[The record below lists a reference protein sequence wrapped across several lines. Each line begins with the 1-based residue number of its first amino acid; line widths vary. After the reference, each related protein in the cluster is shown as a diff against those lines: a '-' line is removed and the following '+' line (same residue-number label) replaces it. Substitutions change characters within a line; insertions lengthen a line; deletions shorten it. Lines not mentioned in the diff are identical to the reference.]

1 MMQPNQ
7 PNRQQT
13 IQQVLLKHYRQA
25 QEKAQPGWQQQITP
39 EERGGLALQFFTS
52 YRLLKP
58 ETHEND
64 VLRQSLQFETAAF
77 MQSQTKEQ
85 YNTTLRQKLFTM
97 QSLRQ
102 QQLQGLNPGNNNPMN
117 QMNQMNAAQMGMM
130 GQANPQNPGQNTPQQ
145 VAQGFP
151 NPQLRQQMQ
160 ASAIPMSQSQSSM
173 SAQGGNM
180 GNPPQASNNPQQGLQ
195 QGQQT
200 PQQQNIIIGRLTQR
214 LMDQA
219 RPEIRE
225 QFQNEVNNWPAD
237 KKQQLMNRGINPLL
251 FRFRQQ
257 AENMLKNGKISRE
270 LLLALQNQGQPNQ
283 MQQGQMQ
290 NQQMNAGQ
298 RQPGQQFDFNALA
311 NQQSEAMRVQDQ
323 GQQVVPAS
331 NNNSN
336 NNNNNNSSSN
346 NNNNNVAAQMG
357 NFPPGQPQNAAMA
370 SRQAAQAAAFQN
382 ANANMQRQAAQAQAD
397 ARVRQQ
403 MQQQN
408 LQQQMGTPNLHG
420 QPGGLNRPLG
430 TPNPNAMSML
440 NRPMVPPGQP
450 NPSTPQ
456 QRPQAHV
463 PQMTP
468 QSQGQVDPSQ
478 ITQLM
483 REAQQRAQ
491 QAAGVQGQPLTEQ
504 NRMQMIPPELDSMVK
519 QQLLKVP
526 EPQFRHIL
534 SQYMNNARQRSMMN
548 GVFPGGQPPN
558 GQPNMMMNPG
568 QNMPMGGMANGLM
581 NAQNMGN
588 MRPGGLGQPMP
599 GAMGGQ
605 PMPMGQRPGQLPHQA
620 RLLHAQQTLQQNPGI
635 ISMTDN
641 RIFPPSALN
650 AQIRQT
656 LPPDVKTWAQLKSW
670 TQQNPNLAP
679 GVDSQKLLLLQVL
692 HFQDLMKQSQ
702 QGGMPGQRPQQ
713 PPNNMG
719 PIAPP
724 AQMTPGAVPNR
735 TPQQQPNMPNLGPV
749 QVTPQEVQ
757 SWRQRL
763 PQNQSNATDEQ
774 LRNFIMQQKMN
785 ARRQQQATILSM
797 QQNQQRNQGQPQV
810 PMAGQGAQATRPPS
824 VQAQA
829 AQVAPPPTK
838 PAGQLAQ
845 PTLPNA
851 QSNMNKGIKRP
862 NEDGADAG
870 TEGQHNAAPQAPAMV
885 PSRSQ
890 QGLNLTQEQMS
901 KMGPQQQAQMRANL
915 MKAQDASNKQSQ
927 VPRLPSQEE
936 LAAKLKEPERERK
949 FKMMI
954 QQEESKL
961 AKAHVQSISPD
972 VRATLQ
978 QTIKEKLPHIKK
990 VEQALR
996 IFLISYESPES
1007 ENLARTVIKAR
1018 ILLLRQLNPGDGT
1031 LHPELTLTEAEFHM
1045 NIRHILSF
1053 VGKVMSRMASQQA
1066 QAKPGQPHQQQPQRD
1081 QTAPQLNA
1089 ANLKIVEQQQR
1100 QQKAPPAPTASQPPF
1115 QLGGASPQ
1123 GAPKYFE
1130 GAKPLTHLSLPEKK
1144 RQKMD
1149 PNSQTSTPASK
1160 QSPLISSSKG
1170 NSPEMKRQVPPA
1182 AQKPTFRCRFP
1193 ADCDYAVRGFDTQA
1207 ELDTHISHAHARID
1221 DPAQFALDAMAEYVN
1236 VDPKT
1241 GEPKQDPAAVT
1252 RNSKPASTAPR
1263 GPPQHIKAVHTPG
1276 MPPSAATPVGH
1287 AAATPMARVPTQTGI
1302 KGSPS
1307 TNLLKTPQTSIKVAT
1322 PSTGAPGKPTLASI
1336 SKAPHKESETQPKV
1350 EVEVEEEAPPL
1361 VPASLFDFSY
1371 DDIYAVLDSNGP
1383 LTTLD
1388 LKDEDNSWA
1397 LRSRPSSPLNT
1408 PDSTSK
1414 DTPSTRQSDISEND
1428 NLQIHIDIKDAD
1440 MPDAWLNMPSNGLPL
1455 DLMLSQDIEALGVT
1469 LPAMDNDDMM
1479 LFYPD
1484 SVMMDLDSIDKAMD
1498 SMGGMPGISV

>member
-1 MMQPNQ
+1 MNNPNFSNMMQANQ
-7 PNRQQT
+7 ANRQQN

-25 QEKAQPGWQQQITP
+25 QEKAPPGWQQQIPP

-58 ETHEND
+58 DTHEND
-64 VLRQSLQFETAAF
+64 VLRQSLQFETASF

-97 QSLRQ
+97 QTLRQ
-102 QQLQGLNPGNNNPMN
+102 QQLQGLNPNNTNNQMN

-130 GQANPQNPGQNTPQQ
+130 GQNPQNGGQNTPQQ
-145 VAQGFP
+145 GQQGFP
-151 NPQLRQQMQ
+151 NPQLRNQMQ
-160 ASAIPMSQSQSSM
+160 ASTIPMSQSQSSM
-173 SAQGGNM
+173 GAQGANIGNA
-180 GNPPQASNNPQQGLQ
+180 PQVSSNPQQNMQ

-200 PQQQNIIIGRLTQR
+200 PQHQNMIIGRLTQR

-237 KKQQLMNRGINPLL
+237 KKQQLLSRGINPLL

-257 AENMLKNGKISRE
+257 AENMLKTGKISPH
-270 LLLALQNQGQPNQ
+270 LLAALQNPSQPNQ

-290 NQQMNAGQ
+290 NQ

-336 NNNNNNSSSN
+336 
-346 NNNNNVAAQMG
+346 VAAQMG
-357 NFPPGQPQNAAMA
+357 NFPPGQPQNAALA

-382 ANANMQRQAAQAQAD
+382 ANLQRQAAQAQAD

-468 QSQGQVDPSQ
+468 QSQGQVDQSQ
-478 ITQLM
+478 VTQLM
-483 REAQQRAQ
+483 REAQQRAA

-504 NRMQMIPPELDSMVK
+504 NRMQMIPPELDPMVK

-534 SQYMNNARQRSMMN
+534 SQYMANARQRNMMN
-548 GVFPGGQPPN
+548 GGFPGGQPPN
-558 GQPNMMMNPG
+558 GQPNLMMNPG
-568 QNMPMGGMANGLM
+568 QNMPMGGMGNGLM
-581 NAQNMGN
+581 NGQNMGN
-588 MRPGGLGQPMP
+588 MRPGGMGQPMP

-605 PMPMGQRPGQLPHQA
+605 QMPMGQRPGQLPHQA

-656 LPPDVKTWAQLKSW
+656 LPPEIKTWAQLKSW
-670 TQQNPNLAP
+670 TQQNPNLTP

-713 PPNNMG
+713 PPNAMG

-724 AQMTPGAVPNR
+724 AQMTPGSAPNR
-735 TPQQQPNMPNLGPV
+735 TPQQQQQQQQPNMPNLGPI
-749 QVTPQEVQ
+749 QVTPQEIQ
-757 SWRQRL
+757 AWRQRL
-763 PQNQSNATDEQ
+763 PPHQANATDDQ
-774 LRNFIMQQKMN
+774 LRNFILQGKMN
-785 ARRQQQATILSM
+785 ARRQQQATMLSM
-797 QQNQQRNQGQPQV
+797 QNPQRNQGQPQA
-810 PMAGQGAQATRPPS
+810 PMAGQGLQAPRPPS
-824 VQAQA
+824 AQAQVVQA
-829 AQVAPPPTK
+829 APQTK
-838 PAGQLAQ
+838 PASQPAQ
-845 PTLPNA
+845 PTQPNA
-851 QSNMNKGIKRP
+851 QGNMNKGVKRP
-862 NEDGADAG
+862 NEDGADTG
-870 TEGQHNAAPQAPAMV
+870 SEVQPPNAAPQAPAMV

-915 MKAQDASNKQSQ
+915 MKAQDASNKQAQ
-927 VPRLPSQEE
+927 AQAQAPRLPSQEE

-949 FKMMI
+949 FKMLI

-961 AKAHVQSISPD
+961 PKAQVQPISPD

-996 IFLISYESPES
+996 IFLISYESAES
-1007 ENLARTVIKAR
+1007 ESLARTVIKAR

-1031 LHPELTLTEAEFHM
+1031 LHPELTLTESEFHM

-1066 QAKPGQPHQQQPQRD
+1066 QAKPGQPNQPP
-1081 QTAPQLNA
+1081 QTTPQLNA

-1160 QSPLISSSKG
+1160 QSPRISSSKG
-1170 NSPEMKRQVPPA
+1170 NSPEMKRGAPPA
-1182 AQKPTFRCRFP
+1182 AQKPTFRCRNP
-1193 ADCDYAVRGFDTQA
+1193 ECESMRGFDTQS
-1207 ELDTHISHAHARID
+1207 ELDSHAHSAHAKID
-1221 DPAQFALDAMAEYVN
+1221 DPTRFVLEAMAEYVD
-1236 VDPKT
+1236 VDPRT
-1241 GEPKQDPAAVT
+1241 GQPKHDSAAVG
-1252 RNSKPASTAPR
+1252 RNNKPMPTAPR
-1263 GPPQHIKAVHTPG
+1263 GPPQPIKAGHTPG
-1276 MPPSAATPVGH
+1276 MPPSAATPVGQ
-1287 AAATPMARVPTQTGI
+1287 AAATPMARVTTQTGI

-1307 TNLLKTPQTSIKVAT
+1307 TNLLKTPQTSGKVAT
-1322 PSTGAPGKPTLASI
+1322 PSTGVPGKPTPASVN
-1336 SKAPHKESETQPKV
+1336 KAARKESEVQPKV
-1350 EVEVEEEAPPL
+1350 ELEAEEQAPPL
-1361 VPASLFDFSY
+1361 VPRSLFDFSY
-1371 DDIYAVLDSNGP
+1371 DDIYSVLDANGP

-1388 LKDEDNSWA
+1388 MRDEDNSWA
-1397 LRSRPSSPLNT
+1397 LRSRPSSPLDT

-1428 NLQIHIDIKDAD
+1428 NLQINIDLKDAD
-1440 MPDAWLNMPSNGLPL
+1440 MPEAWLNMTEALPL

-1469 LPAMDNDDMM
+1469 LPSMDNDDMM

>member
-1 MMQPNQ
+1 MMQGNQ
-7 PNRQQT
+7 QANRQQT
-13 IQQVLLKHYRQA
+13 IQQLLLKHYRQA
-25 QEKAQPGWQQQITP
+25 QEKAPPGWQQQITA

-58 ETHEND
+58 DAHEND
-64 VLRQSLQFETAAF
+64 ALRQSLQFETASF

-102 QQLQGLNPGNNNPMN
+102 QQLQGLNPNANNPMN
-117 QMNQMNAAQMGMM
+117 AMNQMNAAQMGMM
-130 GQANPQNPGQNTPQQ
+130 GQNPQNPGQNTPQ
-145 VAQGFP
+145 QGFP

-160 ASAIPMSQSQSSM
+160 ASAIPMSQSQSAM
-173 SAQGGNM
+173 GAQGGNM
-180 GNPPQASNNPQQGLQ
+180 GNPAQAPNNPQPNLQ
-195 QGQQT
+195 QGQQ
-200 PQQQNIIIGRLTQR
+200 PSQQQNMIISRLTQR

-219 RPEIRE
+219 RPEIRQ
-225 QFQNEVNNWPAD
+225 QFQNEVNNWPED
-237 KKQQLMNRGINPLL
+237 KKQQLLSRGINPLL

-270 LLLALQNQGQPNQ
+270 LLVQLQNQAQPNQ
-283 MQQGQMQ
+283 AGGGMQQGQMA
-290 NQQMNAGQ
+290 NQMNANQ
-298 RQPGQQFDFNALA
+298 RQTSQQFDFNALA
-311 NQQSEAMRVQDQ
+311 NQQNEAMRVQDQ

-336 NNNNNNSSSN
+336 
-346 NNNNNVAAQMG
+346 VGAQMG
-357 NFPPGQPQNAAMA
+357 NFPPGQQQNAAMA
-370 SRQAAQAAAFQN
+370 QRQAAQAAAFQN
-382 ANANMQRQAAQAQAD
+382 ANANLQRQAAQAQAE
-397 ARVRQQ
+397 ARARQA

-430 TPNPNAMSML
+430 TPNPNAAMSML

-450 NPSTPQ
+450 NPTTPQ

-468 QSQGQVDPSQ
+468 QSQGQVDQSQ
-478 ITQLM
+478 ISQLM

-504 NRMQMIPPELDSMVK
+504 MRMQMIPHELDPMVK

-534 SQYMNNARQRSMMN
+534 GQYMANARQRGMIN
-548 GVFPGGQPPN
+548 GAFPGGQPPN

-581 NAQNMGN
+581 NGQNMGN

-605 PMPMGQRPGQLPHQA
+605 QMAMGQRPGQLPHQA

-650 AQIRQT
+650 AQIRQI
-656 LPPDVKTWAQLKSW
+656 LPPEIKTWAQLKSW
-670 TQQNPNLAP
+670 TQQNPNLTP

-702 QGGMPGQRPQQ
+702 QNGMAGQRPQQ

-724 AQMTPGAVPNR
+724 AQMTPGSVPNR
-735 TPQQQPNMPNLGPV
+735 PPQQQPNMANLGPV
-749 QVTPQEVQ
+749 QVTPQEIQ
-757 SWRQRL
+757 AWRQRL
-763 PQNQSNATDEQ
+763 PPQQANATDEQ
-774 LRNFIMQQKMN
+774 LRNFIMQQKIN
-785 ARRQQQATILSM
+785 VRRQQQATMLNM
-797 QQNQQRNQGQPQV
+797 QNQQRNQGQPQGL
-810 PMAGQGAQATRPPS
+810 MAGQGPQATRPPPA
-824 VQAQA
+824 QAQPAQA
-829 AQVAPPPTK
+829 APQTK
-838 PAGQLAQ
+838 PAGQPAPPAQ
-845 PTLPNA
+845 PNA
-851 QSNMNKGIKRP
+851 QANMTKSMKRP
-862 NEDGADAG
+862 NDDGADAG
-870 TEGQHNAAPQAPAMV
+870 GEVQPPNAAPQAPAMV

-890 QGLNLTQEQMS
+890 QGVNLTQEQMS

-927 VPRLPSQEE
+927 GPRLPSQEE
-936 LAAKLKEPERERK
+936 LSAKLKEPEREKK

-954 QQEESKL
+954 QQEESRL
-961 AKAHVQSISPD
+961 PKAHVQHISPD

-1007 ENLARTVIKAR
+1007 ENLARTVIRAR
-1018 ILLLRQLNPGDGT
+1018 ILLLRQLNPADGT
-1031 LHPELTLTEAEFHM
+1031 LHPELTLTETEFGM
-1045 NIRHILSF
+1045 NIRHILQF

-1066 QAKPGQPHQQQPQRD
+1066 HAKPGQQNQQQPQREAV
-1081 QTAPQLNA
+1081 TPQLNA

-1115 QLGGASPQ
+1115 QLGGASPS

-1160 QSPLISSSKG
+1160 QSPRISSSKG
-1170 NSPEMKRQVPPA
+1170 NSPELKRQAPPA
-1182 AQKPTFRCRFP
+1182 AQKPTFKCRFS
-1193 ADCDYAVRGFDTQA
+1193 DCEYSMRGFDTQA
-1207 ELDTHISHAHARID
+1207 ELDTHVSHIHTKID
-1221 DPAQFALDAMAEYVN
+1221 DPVQFALEAMAEYVD

-1241 GEPKQDPAAVT
+1241 GQPRQDPAVAA
-1252 RNSKPASTAPR
+1252 RGNKPASTAPR
-1263 GPPQHIKAVHTPG
+1263 APPQPIKAAHTPG
-1276 MPPSAATPVGH
+1276 MPQSAATPAGH
-1287 AAATPMARVPTQTGI
+1287 AAATPMTRVPTQTGI

-1307 TNLLKTPQTSIKVAT
+1307 TNLLKTPQASIKVAT
-1322 PSTGAPGKPTLASI
+1322 PSTGAPGKPTPASVT
-1336 SKAPHKESETQPKV
+1336 KATHKESDVQPKLRP
-1350 EVEVEEEAPPL
+1350 ELEEDVQPL
-1361 VPASLFDFSY
+1361 VPVSLFDFSY
-1371 DDIYAVLDSNGP
+1371 DDIYSVLDTNGP

-1397 LRSRPSSPLNT
+1397 LRSRPSSPLDT

-1428 NLQIHIDIKDAD
+1428 NLQINLDLKDAD
-1440 MPDAWLNMPSNGLPL
+1440 MPEAWLNMTGDALPL
-1455 DLMLSQDIEALGVT
+1455 HLMLSQDLEALGVT
-1469 LPAMDNDDMM
+1469 LPAMESDDMM
-1479 LFYPD
+1479 SFHPD

>member
-1 MMQPNQ
+1 MNNPNFPNMMQASQ
-7 PNRQQT
+7 ANRQQN

-25 QEKAQPGWQQQITP
+25 QEKAPPGWQQQITP

-102 QQLQGLNPGNNNPMN
+102 QQLQGLNPSNNNPMSQMN

-130 GQANPQNPGQNTPQQ
+130 GQANPQNPGQNTSQQ
-145 VAQGFP
+145 VGQGFP

-160 ASAIPMSQSQSSM
+160 ASTIPMSQSQSQM
-173 SAQGGNM
+173 GAQGGNM
-180 GNPPQASNNPQQGLQ
+180 GNPTQAPNNPQQNMQ
-195 QGQQT
+195 QGQQA

-237 KKQQLMNRGINPLL
+237 KKQQLLNRGINPLL

-257 AENMLKNGKISRE
+257 AENMLKNGKISRD

-336 NNNNNNSSSN
+336 
-346 NNNNNVAAQMG
+346 VAAQMG

-382 ANANMQRQAAQAQAD
+382 ANANMNMQRQAAQAQAD

-403 MQQQN
+403 MQQQS

-468 QSQGQVDPSQ
+468 QAQAQVDPSQ

-504 NRMQMIPPELDSMVK
+504 SRMQLIPAELDPMVK

-534 SQYMNNARQRSMMN
+534 GQYMASARQRSMMN
-548 GVFPGGQPPN
+548 GAFPGGQPPN
-558 GQPNMMMNPG
+558 GQPNLMMNPG

-581 NAQNMGN
+581 NAQNIAN

-605 PMPMGQRPGQLPHQA
+605 QMPIGQRPGQLPHQA

-650 AQIRQT
+650 AQIRQI
-656 LPPDVKTWAQLKSW
+656 LPPDVKTWAQLKNW
-670 TQQNPNLAP
+670 TQQNPNLTP

-713 PPNNMG
+713 PPNGMG

-749 QVTPQEVQ
+749 QVTPQEMQ
-757 SWRQRL
+757 AWRQRL
-763 PQNQSNATDEQ
+763 PPQQANATDDQ
-774 LRNFIMQQKMN
+774 LRNFIMQQKLN
-785 ARRQQQATILSM
+785 ARRQQQASM
-797 QQNQQRNQGQPQV
+797 LTLQQTQQRNQGQPQA
-810 PMAGQGAQATRPPS
+810 PMVGQGAQATRPPS

-829 AQVAPPPTK
+829 GQAAPPAK
-838 PAGQLAQ
+838 PAGQPAQ
-845 PTLPNA
+845 PTLPNT
-851 QSNMNKGIKRP
+851 QGNMNKGIKRP

-870 TEGQHNAAPQAPAMV
+870 TGAQPANAAPQAPAMV
-885 PSRSQ
+885 PSGSQ
-890 QGLNLTQEQMS
+890 QGAGLTQEQMS
-901 KMGPQQQAQMRANL
+901 KMDVRQQAQMRANL
-915 MKAQDASNKQSQ
+915 MKAQDASNKQAQ
-927 VPRLPSQEE
+927 PPRLPSQEE
-936 LAAKLKEPERERK
+936 LAAKLREPDRERK

-961 AKAHVQSISPD
+961 PKAQVQPISPD

-1031 LHPELTLTEAEFHM
+1031 LHPELTLTESEFHM

-1066 QAKPGQPHQQQPQRD
+1066 QAKPGQPNQQQPQPP
-1081 QTAPQLNA
+1081 APQLNA

-1115 QLGGASPQ
+1115 QLGGASPS

-1130 GAKPLTHLSLPEKK
+1130 GAKQLTHLSLPEKK

-1160 QSPLISSSKG
+1160 QSPRISSSKG
-1170 NSPEMKRQVPPA
+1170 NSPEIKRQAPPA
-1182 AQKPTFRCRFP
+1182 TQKPTFRCRFSE
-1193 ADCDYAVRGFDTQA
+1193 CDYAVRGFDTQA
-1207 ELDTHISHAHARID
+1207 ELDTHVSHIHSKID
-1221 DPAQFALDAMAEYVN
+1221 DAVQFALDAMAEYVD

-1241 GEPKQDPAAVT
+1241 GQPKQDPAAAA

-1263 GPPQHIKAVHTPG
+1263 GPPQPIKAGHTPG
-1276 MPPSAATPVGH
+1276 MPPSAATPIGQ

-1322 PSTGAPGKPTLASI
+1322 PSTGAPGKPTPASN
-1336 SKAPHKESETQPKV
+1336 KAPHKESEAQPKV
-1350 EVEVEEEAPPL
+1350 EVETEEEVPPL
-1361 VPASLFDFSY
+1361 VPVSLFDFSY
-1371 DDIYAVLDSNGP
+1371 DDIYAVLDTNGP

-1388 LKDEDNSWA
+1388 VKDEDNSWA
-1397 LRSRPSSPLNT
+1397 LRSRPSSPLDT

-1428 NLQIHIDIKDAD
+1428 NLQINIDIKDAD
-1440 MPDAWLNMPSNGLPL
+1440 MPEAWLNMTGDALPL